1 MYEIWKSRAIELLE
15 NHEARRQSLVNIPE
29 RIRELEESLA
39 GVRSS
44 QTDSVRVKSS
54 GGARDNAYINNI
66 VERELLQKNLE
77 DARKLVG
84 RVNSALSVLSEA
96 EQQLLE
102 RFFIKKERGA
112 SFNLADELKID
123 RKTVYYRKEEALRK
137 FTIAMYG
144 GI

>member
-1 MYEIWKSRAIELLE
+1 MREIWKIKAIELLE
-15 NHEARRQSLVNIPE
+15 DHEAKKQSLVNIPE
-29 RIRELEESLA
+29 RIRELEENLA
-39 GVRSS
+39 RIRSS
-44 QTDSVRVKSS
+44 QTDTLRVKSS
-54 GGARDNAYINNI
+54 AGTRDDEYIANI

-84 RVNSALSVLSEA
+84 RVNSALSVLSEG
-96 EQQLLE
+96 EQKLLE
-102 RFFIKKERGA
+102 RFFIKKEREA
-112 SFNLADELKID
+112 CFNLAEELKID